1 MMGLFQALDIAT
13 SGATASRVWLDA
25 IADNVANVNTT
36 RPPDEEPYRARQVIA
51 QSVDDGVGNGDGVR
65 VSQIS
70 LSQAESQIFYDPQH
84 PHADEFGLVRRS
96 NVSIENEMTNLL
108 LANRMYSLNLSVMER
123 AVTAYRAA
131 LQIGR

>member
-1 MMGLFQALDIAT
+1 MMALFQALDIAT
-13 SGATASRVWLDA
+13 SGATMSRVWLDA

-36 RPPDEEPYRARQVIA
+36 RPAGEEAFRARQVVA
-51 QSVDDGVGNGDGVR
+51 GSVTGADGRGAGVA
-65 VSQIS
+65 VQQIS
-70 LSQAESQIFYDPQH
+70 LSDAEAQVFYDPHH

-108 LANRMYSLNLSVMER
+108 IANRVYSMNLSVMDR
-123 AVTAYRAA
+123 AITAYRAA